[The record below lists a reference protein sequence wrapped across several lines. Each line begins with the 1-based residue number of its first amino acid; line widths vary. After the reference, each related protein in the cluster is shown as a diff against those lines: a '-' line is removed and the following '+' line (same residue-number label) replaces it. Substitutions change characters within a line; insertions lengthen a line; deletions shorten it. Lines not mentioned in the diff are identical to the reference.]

1 MKKLFIIA
9 YSLLVASFAS
19 AQNMREIWLSMPDS
33 LVPYLNNSLRT
44 EVADY
49 VDMKD
54 MKPEVN
60 NLLDDTTRINK
71 LTNDYM
77 LVRLTNSSVLEMR
90 KLNDNRIATVWTW
103 FGPAP
108 ESTLR
113 MFDSEW
119 NDLPFPSTF
128 DPTIVRPASMTVERF
143 EELKSLLEPRL
154 IELRLSPEDNSVTAS
169 YSLSLLSREEKKAVA
184 SILRQRKYSLD

>member
-1 MKKLFIIA
+1 
-9 YSLLVASFAS
+9 
-19 AQNMREIWLSMPDS
+19 
-33 LVPYLNNSLRT
+33 
-44 EVADY
+44 
-49 VDMKD
+49 
-54 MKPEVN
+54 
-60 NLLDDTTRINK
+60 
-71 LTNDYM
+71 M

-119 NDLPFPSTF
+119 NELPVSSTF
-128 DPTIVRPASMTVERF
+128 EPTIVRPDSMTVERF

>member
-44 EVADY
+44 ELADY

-60 NLLDDTTRINK
+60 NLLDDTTRINAE
-71 LTNDYM
+71 TQRQQDCYGVD
-77 LVRLTNSSVLEMR
+77 LVRSGTR
-90 KLNDNRIATVWTW
+90 KHAKNVR
-103 FGPAP
+103 FGM
-108 ESTLR
+108 E
-113 MFDSEW
+113 
-119 NDLPFPSTF
+119 
-128 DPTIVRPASMTVERF
+128 
-143 EELKSLLEPRL
+143 
-154 IELRLSPEDNSVTAS
+154 
-169 YSLSLLSREEKKAVA
+169 
-184 SILRQRKYSLD
+184 

>member
-9 YSLLVASFAS
+9 YSLLVASLAS

-49 VDMKD
+49 VDMTD

-60 NLLDDTTRINK
+60 NLLDDTTRINR

-77 LVRLTNSSVLEMR
+77 QVRLTNSSVLEMR

-103 FGPAP
+103 LGPAP

-119 NDLPFPSTF
+119 NELPVSSTF
-128 DPTIVRPASMTVERF
+128 EPTIVRPDSMTVERF

>member
-9 YSLLVASFAS
+9 YSLLVASLAS

-60 NLLDDTTRINK
+60 NLLDDTTRINR

-119 NDLPFPSTF
+119 NELPVSSTF
-128 DPTIVRPASMTVERF
+128 EPTIVRPDSMTVERF

-169 YSLSLLSREEKKAVA
+169 YSLSLLSREEKKAVE

>member
-60 NLLDDTTRINK
+60 NLLDDTTRINR

-119 NDLPFPSTF
+119 NELPVSST
-128 DPTIVRPASMTVERF
+128 F

>member
-54 MKPEVN
+54 MKP
-60 NLLDDTTRINK
+60 
-71 LTNDYM
+71 
-77 LVRLTNSSVLEMR
+77 
-90 KLNDNRIATVWTW
+90 
-103 FGPAP
+103 
-108 ESTLR
+108 
-113 MFDSEW
+113 
-119 NDLPFPSTF
+119 
-128 DPTIVRPASMTVERF
+128 
-143 EELKSLLEPRL
+143 
-154 IELRLSPEDNSVTAS
+154 
-169 YSLSLLSREEKKAVA
+169 
-184 SILRQRKYSLD
+184 